1 MLLLPSKGHT
11 KGQCPLWLRHQKE
24 TREVQGQ
31 GKLAVAANVITLD
44 ICIMTWVQKKEI
56 ESEGEE
62 SSSDS
67 NEDKDS
73 DEGMER
79 NNKIMVVKNI
89 LASDGWRL
97 VMANE
102 IQSGARNWW
111 KNRITQKRASAK

>member
-1 MLLLPSKGHT
+1 
-11 KGQCPLWLRHQKE
+11 
-24 TREVQGQ
+24 
-31 GKLAVAANVITLD
+31 
-44 ICIMTWVQKKEI
+44 MTWVQRKEI

-89 LASDGWRL
+89 LASDGWRP

-102 IQSGARNWW
+102 IQSGAKNW
-111 KNRITQKRASAK
+111 RRAE